1 LAAINNTLGNA
12 QQAEND
18 LSNKDALMQEQKAQT
33 ANNTIWNVG
42 DKYRQLEDIRDK
54 QKMAIQQQA
63 AALENAAT
71 ANKQTG
77 INDAIGGVE
86 QGASQLFKKGD
97 GTDRVRTQISSI
109 TPAQTT
115 QLPSGGGMSAYG
127 LAAYPYTSAGFPQ
140 MAQPSQDY
148 TSGSYV
154 PINKTASN
162 YNWLPY

>member
-1 LAAINNTLGNA
+1 
-12 QQAEND
+12 
-18 LSNKDALMQEQKAQT
+18 
-33 ANNTIWNVG
+33 
-42 DKYRQLEDIRDK
+42 
-54 QKMAIQQQA
+54 MAIQQQA

-97 GTDRVRTQISSI
+97 GTDGVRTPTQISSI

-115 QLPSGGGMSAYG
+115 QLSSGGGMSAYG
-127 LAAYPYTSAGFPQ
+127 LDAYPYTSAGLPQ
-140 MAQPSQDY
+140 MAQP
-148 TSGSYV
+148 
-154 PINKTASN
+154 ASN